1 MNSIETGHDKV
12 RLADLKKSYGAVH
25 ALRETSLTV
34 PAGEFLT
41 LLGPSGSGKTTLLMM
56 LAGLTVPDSGEVWI
70 DGKDATFEPV
80 FKRDIGM
87 VFQNY
92 ALFPHLSV
100 FENIAFPLRMR
111 RLREKT
117 IRDKVHKIL
126 DIVRLPQVAERLPR
140 ELSGGQQ
147 QRIALARCAVYE
159 PSIIL
164 MDEPLGALDK
174 KLRDHMQLEIKRLH
188 TELGA
193 TILYVTHDQE
203 EAMAMSDRICLMNNG
218 GIEQLGTPTDL
229 YFRPVSVFAA
239 DFLGGANIF
248 QASVMS
254 SSPEVLLKG
263 PTDAPIRAAAS
274 KPLENGQTADVLVR
288 PEHIRVLRSGESSE
302 NTVSG
307 VLEQSIMVGPVTRYY
322 GRLQD
327 GTAIAAMHLTEN
339 AERIVSPGEE
349 ARFGWARD
357 NTVVIP
363 RASEVSNAN

>member
-1 MNSIETGHDKV
+1 
-12 RLADLKKSYGAVH
+12 
-25 ALRETSLTV
+25 
-34 PAGEFLT
+34 
-41 LLGPSGSGKTTLLMM
+41 MM
-56 LAGLTVPDSGEVWI
+56 LAGLIVPDSGEVWI

-111 RLREKT
+111 RLPEQTIREKV
-117 IRDKVHKIL
+117 RKIL

-140 ELSGGQQ
+140 ELLGGQQ

-203 EAMAMSDRICLMNNG
+203 EAMAMSDRICLMNNRR
-218 GIEQLGTPTDL
+218 IEQLGTPADL

-248 QASVMS
+248 RSSVVNV
-254 SSPEVLLKG
+254 SPEVVLKG
-263 PTDAPIRAAAS
+263 PADNLIRTEAILGLRA
-274 KPLENGQTADVLVR
+274 GQAADVLVR
-288 PEHIRVLRSGESSE
+288 PEHIRVLRPDEACE
-302 NTVSG
+302 NILNG
-307 VLEQSIMVGPVTRYY
+307 VLEQSIMVGSVTRHY
-322 GRLQD
+322 GHLQD
-327 GTAIAAMHLTEN
+327 GTPIAAMHLTKSAKRLAN
-339 AERIVSPGEE
+339 PGE
-349 ARFGWARD
+349 AVRFGWSKEH
-357 NTVVIP
+357 TVVIP
-363 RASEVSNAN
+363 QTAEASDAK